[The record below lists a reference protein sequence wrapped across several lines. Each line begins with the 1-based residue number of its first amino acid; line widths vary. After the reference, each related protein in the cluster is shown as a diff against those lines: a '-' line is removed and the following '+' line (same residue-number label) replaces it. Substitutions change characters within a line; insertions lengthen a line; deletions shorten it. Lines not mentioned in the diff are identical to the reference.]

1 MTRNEL
7 QKIRNLIV
15 KASASLSDEDALEA
29 PVLFPSWAVGV
40 TYAIGDRI
48 EYGGKLYKIVQAH
61 TSQEDWLPDAT
72 PALYTEVAKPG
83 EIDVWKQPQGAHNAY
98 QIGDLVYYPTKS
110 DPIYENTVANNVY
123 APDVFGWV
131 LHE

>member
-83 EIDVWKQPQGAHNAY
+83 EIDVWKQPQGAHKAY